1 MSEQK
6 VLKKIEDY
14 VKQPSQLVDPVL
26 TKVELRLRELTKQA
40 ENLRR
45 LYDYDANKMYRQALV
60 ETYEKLAT
68 LQKTSGETDNL
79 KEFNANLREILKVLK
94 NTINTKDKTDS
105 LKEFNTTL
113 QEILKILKDMVKT
126 LVSRNENAML
136 EREVLI
142 KIRDYLNK

>member
-1 MSEQK
+1 MSTKE
-6 VLKKIEDY
+6 VLQKIEDY
-14 VKQPSQLVDPVL
+14 VKQPSRLVDPVL
-26 TKVELRLRELTKQA
+26 DKVELRLQELTRQA
-40 ENLRR
+40 ENLCR

-105 LKEFNTTL
+105 LKEFSTAL

-126 LVSRNENAML
+126 LVSRNENIKL
-136 EREVLI
+136 EREVLL
-142 KIRDYLNK
+142 KIRDYLNR